1 MKGMSLVLSLLWVGC
16 TVPAWAWQGAAPG
29 RAQVTGS
36 VESANTQAS
45 QLILKTDKGESITVT
60 TTDRTQILHVPPGV
74 TDIQKAT
81 RMTLTDLAK
90 GDRLVVYY
98 RGAAGDKAVQATS
111 VVVRTSADMAE
122 IAKQE
127 LADWR
132 RRGTVGIVTATDP
145 AAKTIALKA
154 GSRTVTVTVSDKTEY
169 HRYSLDSAKPADA
182 KVSSFA
188 EIKVGD
194 QAHVLGNK
202 NADGTGTTA
211 EQIYAGT
218 FRQLAATVVS
228 VNAASGEMQVHDLA
242 AKNKKEVI
250 TVRVDSDST
259 MKKLDPLLAAQLG
272 RRYGAGRGDQEQAA
286 ARGGGAPGRGG
297 RGGGDVGQMLDRLP
311 AIQVSELKTGDA
323 VMVSTTMGSDPSRVT
338 VIMLLAGVEPLL
350 TAAPNATRDIMS
362 GWNLGGGGGGGE
374 GN

>member
-16 TVPAWAWQGAAPG
+16 TVPASAWQAAAPG

-36 VESANTQAS
+36 VESTNAQAS
-45 QLILKTDKGESITVT
+45 QLILKTDKGESIAVT

-81 RMTLTDLAK
+81 HMTLTDLAK

-111 VVVRTSADMAE
+111 VVVRTSDDMAE

-145 AAKTIALKA
+145 AAKTITLKA
-154 GSRTVTVTVSDKTEY
+154 GSRSVTVTVSDKTEY

-182 KVSSFA
+182 KVCSFA
-188 EIKVGD
+188 DLKVGD

-202 NADGTGTTA
+202 NADGTATTA
-211 EQIYAGT
+211 EQIYAGM

-228 VNAASGEMQVHDLA
+228 VNAAAGEMQVHDLA

-259 MKKLDPLLAAQLG
+259 MKKLDPQLAAQLG
-272 RRYGAGRGDQEQAA
+272 RRYGAGRGDQDQAA

-297 RGGGDVGQMLDRLP
+297 RGGADIGQMLDRLP
-311 AIQVSELKTGDA
+311 AIQVSDLKAGDA
-323 VMVSTTMGSDPSRVT
+323 VMVSTTMGSDPTRVT